1 MNALLLIGLAG
12 MAASASLIILAQEQM
27 LRRER
32 RRRRIL
38 RRQVDTLARLARAD
52 WEGGAA

>member
-1 MNALLLIGLAG
+1 MNALLITGIFG
-12 MAASASLIILAQEQM
+12 MAASAALIIVAQEQM

-38 RRQVDTLARLARAD
+38 RRQVDTLARLAR
-52 WEGGAA
+52 EGGAA